1 VATKFPEVLCCM
13 ALFSYVRLDNVKIMS
28 MHVVTCVGCG
38 FSTVVTICFKA
49 ISEIRGVCLYLLSK
63 ND

>member
-1 VATKFPEVLCCM
+1 MLHGS
-13 ALFSYVRLDNVKIMS
+13 LSYVRLDNVKIMS